1 MSILLIPNEIVKT
14 TNGRFISGIGL
25 TMIDGVY
32 VDDRKVT
39 PGSLFVPLKDS
50 RHSSIEKAFQ
60 KGAVATLVNRDSR
73 TSYRTYK
80 NNPKKIFIEVEDTLS
95 ALVEM
100 ARFWRFKLG
109 ISFTAITGS
118 KNSNRVKDLCYK
130 LINNSIKTADI
141 PHKLTDSLDLS
152 LFLMDLKAE
161 FKKGVVGIETEN
173 PDETEKLIYIS
184 EPSVIMI
191 TDTIKKDLKLLTKI
205 IQNFEMEKTLILN
218 ADDPGFAS
226 LKKCAQCNVV
236 TFGTKKADIYAEKV
250 KKQKE
255 GQTEFVL
262 NIFKD
267 KTEITAKVSK
277 EVSLS
282 DCLAATAA
290 AYAAGLGID
299 EIKKGLEGIN

>member
-1 MSILLIPNEIVKT
+1 MSIRLIPNEIVKT

-73 TSYRTYK
+73 TSYRIYK

-109 ISFTAITGS
+109 IAFTAIIGN
-118 KNSNRVKDLCYK
+118 KNSNQVKDLYFTVM
-130 LINNSIKTADI
+130 NSSIKTADI

-152 LFLMDLKAE
+152 LLLMDLKAE

-173 PDETEKLIYIS
+173 SDETEKLIYIS

-191 TDTIKKDLKLLTKI
+191 TDTVKKDIKLLKKI
-205 IQNFEMEKTLILN
+205 ISNLEKEKTLILN
-218 ADDPGFAS
+218 TEDPGFAS
-226 LKKCAQCNVV
+226 LIKCAQCNVV
-236 TFGTKKADIYAEKV
+236 TFGTKKADICVGKV

-267 KTEITAKVSK
+267 KTEITAKISK
-277 EVSLS
+277 EISLS
-282 DCLAATAA
+282 DCLAAAA
-290 AYAAGLGID
+290 AAHMAGLGID

>member
-1 MSILLIPNEIVKT
+1 MSIRLIPNEIVKT

-25 TMIDGVY
+25 TIIDGVC

-39 PGSLFVPLKDS
+39 PGSLFVPLKGS
-50 RHSSIEKAFQ
+50 RHASIEKAFQ
-60 KGAVATLVNRDSR
+60 KGAVATLVSRDSR
-73 TSYRTYK
+73 TSSRTYK

-118 KNSNRVKDLCYK
+118 KNSRPVKDLCFTV
-130 LINNSIKTADI
+130 INNSIKTADI

-152 LFLMDLKAE
+152 LLLMNLNAG
-161 FKKGVVGIETEN
+161 FKKGVIGIETEN
-173 PDETEKLIYIS
+173 PEETEKLIYMS

-191 TDTIKKDLKLLTKI
+191 TDTVKKDIKLLTKI
-205 IQNFEMEKTLILN
+205 IGNLEMEKTLILN
-218 ADDPGFAS
+218 ADDPGFAF
-226 LKKCAQCNVV
+226 LKKCAQCNVM
-236 TFGTKKADIYAEKV
+236 TFGTKKADLCAEKV
-250 KKQKE
+250 KRQKE

-267 KTEITAKVSK
+267 KSEITAKVSK

-282 DCLAATAA
+282 DYLAAAAA
-290 AYAAGLGID
+290 AYSTGLGIN
-299 EIKKGLEGIN
+299 EVKKGIEGIN

>member
-1 MSILLIPNEIVKT
+1 MSIRLIPNEIVKT
-14 TNGRFISGIGL
+14 TNGRFVSGIGL

-39 PGSLFVPLKDS
+39 PGSLFVPLKGS
-50 RHSSIEKAFQ
+50 SHASIEKAFQ
-60 KGAVATLVNRDSR
+60 KGAVATLVSRDSR
-73 TSYRTYK
+73 TSSRTYK

-118 KNSNRVKDLCYK
+118 KNSGRIKDLCFTV
-130 LINNSIKTADI
+130 INNAIKTADI
-141 PHKLTDSLDLS
+141 PHKLTDSLGLS
-152 LFLMDLKAE
+152 LLLMNLNAG
-161 FKKGVVGIETEN
+161 FKKGVVGIKTES
-173 PDETEKLIYIS
+173 PDETETLIYIS

-191 TDTIKKDLKLLTKI
+191 TDTAKKDIKLLTKTI
-205 IQNFEMEKTLILN
+205 ENLKMEKTLILN
-218 ADDPGFAS
+218 TDDPCFSS
-226 LKKCAQCNVV
+226 LKKSAPCNIV
-236 TFGTKKADIYAEKV
+236 TFGTKKADICAGKV

-255 GQTEFVL
+255 GRTEFVL
-262 NIFKD
+262 NVFKN

-282 DCLAATAA
+282 DHLAAAA
-290 AYAAGLGID
+290 AAHASGLGID
-299 EIKKGLEGIN
+299 EIKKSFEGIN

>member
-1 MSILLIPNEIVKT
+1 MSIRLIPNEIVKT

-39 PGSLFVPLKDS
+39 PGSLFVPLKGS
-50 RHSSIEKAFQ
+50 RHASIEKAFQ
-60 KGAVATLVNRDSR
+60 KGAVATLVSHDSR
-73 TSYRTYK
+73 TSSRTYK
-80 NNPKKIFIEVEDTLS
+80 NNPKNIFIEVEDTLS

-109 ISFTAITGS
+109 IGFTAIMGS
-118 KNSNRVKDLCYK
+118 KNSSRVKDLCFTV
-130 LINNSIKTADI
+130 INSSIKTADI

-152 LFLMDLKAE
+152 LLLMDLKAE

-184 EPSVIMI
+184 EPSVVMI
-191 TDTIKKDLKLLTKI
+191 TDTVKKDLKLLTKI
-205 IQNFEMEKTLILN
+205 IQNLEKEKTLILN
-218 ADDPGFAS
+218 ADDPSFAS
-226 LKKCAQCNVV
+226 LKKCAQCNVM
-236 TFGTKKADIYAEKV
+236 TFGTKKADICAGKV

-267 KTEITAKVSK
+267 KTEITVRFSK
-277 EVSLS
+277 DVSLS
-282 DCLAATAA
+282 DCLAAAA
-290 AYAAGLGID
+290 AAHAAGLRVG
-299 EIKKGLEGIN
+299 EIKKGFEEIN

>member
-1 MSILLIPNEIVKT
+1 MSIQLIPNEIVKT

-39 PGSLFVPLKDS
+39 PGSLFVPLKGS
-50 RHSSIEKAFQ
+50 RHGSIEKAFQ
-60 KGAVATLVNRDSR
+60 KGAVATLVNRDSK
-73 TSYRTYK
+73 TSSRAYK
-80 NNPKKIFIEVEDTLS
+80 NNPKKIFIEVEDMLS

-100 ARFWRFKLG
+100 GRFWRFKMG
-109 ISFTAITGS
+109 TAFTAITGS
-118 KNSNRVKDLCYK
+118 KNSSRIKDLCFTV
-130 LINNSIKTADI
+130 INNSIKTADI

-152 LFLMDLKAE
+152 LLLMDLKAE

-191 TDTIKKDLKLLTKI
+191 TDTVKKDIKLLSRI
-205 IQNFEMEKTLILN
+205 IENLEMEKTLILN

-236 TFGTKKADIYAEKV
+236 TFGTKKADICAAKV
-250 KKQKE
+250 KKQKDNK
-255 GQTEFVL
+255 TDFVL
-262 NIFKD
+262 NVLNEKI
-267 KTEITAKVSK
+267 EITAPITKDI
-277 EVSLS
+277 SLS
-282 DCLAATAA
+282 DYLAAAA
-290 AYAAGLGID
+290 AAHVAGLGID

>member
-1 MSILLIPNEIVKT
+1 MSIQLIPNEIVKL

-25 TMIDGVY
+25 TMIDGVC

-39 PGSLFVPLKDS
+39 PGSLFVPLKGS
-50 RHSSIEKAFQ
+50 RHGSIEKAFQ

-73 TSYRTYK
+73 TPYRTYK

-100 ARFWRFKLG
+100 GRFWRFKLG
-109 ISFTAITGS
+109 VAFTAITGS
-118 KNSNRVKDLCYK
+118 KNSNRIKELCFTVM
-130 LINNSIKTADI
+130 NSSIKTTDI

-152 LFLMDLKAE
+152 LLLMNLKAG

-191 TDTIKKDLKLLTKI
+191 TDTVKKDIKLLTKI
-205 IQNFEMEKTLILN
+205 IGNFEKEKTLILN

-226 LKKCAQCNVV
+226 LKKCARCNIVA
-236 TFGTKKADIYAEKV
+236 FGTKKADICAGKF
-250 KKQKE
+250 KKQKDKK
-255 GQTEFVL
+255 TVFVL
-262 NIFKD
+262 NVLKEKI
-267 KTEITAKVSK
+267 EITAPISK
-277 EVSLS
+277 ENSVS
-282 DCLAATAA
+282 DCLAAAA
-290 AYAAGLGID
+290 ASHVAGLGID
-299 EIKKGLEGIN
+299 EIKKGLEKIN

>member
-1 MSILLIPNEIVKT
+1 MSIRLIPNEIVKT

-25 TMIDGVY
+25 TMIDGIC
-32 VDDRKVT
+32 VDDRQVS
-39 PGSLFVPLKDS
+39 PGSLFVPLKGS
-50 RHSSIEKAFQ
+50 RHASIEKAFQ

-118 KNSNRVKDLCYK
+118 KNSNQVKDLCFTV
-130 LINNSIKTADI
+130 INNSIKTADI

-152 LFLMDLKAE
+152 LLLMDLNAG

-191 TDTIKKDLKLLTKI
+191 TDTVKKDIKLLTKI
-205 IQNFEMEKTLILN
+205 IGNLEREKTLILN

-236 TFGTKKADIYAEKV
+236 TFGTKKADLSAGKV

-255 GQTEFVL
+255 GRTKFVL

-267 KTEITAKVSK
+267 KSEITAKVSK
-277 EVSLS
+277 EISLS
-282 DCLAATAA
+282 DYLAAAAA
-290 AYAAGLGID
+290 AYATGLGIN
-299 EIKKGLEGIN
+299 EIKKGIEGIN